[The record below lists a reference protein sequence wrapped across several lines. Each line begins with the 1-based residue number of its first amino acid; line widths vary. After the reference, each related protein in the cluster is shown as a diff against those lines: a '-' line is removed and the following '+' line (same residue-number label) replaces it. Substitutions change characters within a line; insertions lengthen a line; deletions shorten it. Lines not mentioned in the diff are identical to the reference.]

1 MLFLAFLMASL
12 HLFGSPSSVF
22 LLTELNCLGGA
33 AWNIVTWY
41 VALPVKYRFS
51 SQRVASPAMSAKWQP
66 TSNSG
71 HSQDGK
77 SSEASPAEHSDD
89 KSSDEYPNGWPPAAK
104 RIPNVVPPRM
114 RVTRSGLSDPS
125 SSHRDSLPAARQ
137 TPRARKRY
145 EVPKPI
151 NPPAERAGPPQKVA
165 RYTMAPTPEIP
176 GTIQVCLKCRLVVPA
191 HRAVCDVC
199 SETLYKY
206 MSQPRAFELRIKCEV
221 HPEAALVSL
230 E

>member
-1 MLFLAFLMASL
+1 MYL
-12 HLFGSPSSVF
+12 
-22 LLTELNCLGGA
+22 
-33 AWNIVTWY
+33 
-41 VALPVKYRFS
+41 KYRVS
-51 SQRVASPAMSAKWQP
+51 PQRVANPAMSAKWQP

-77 SSEASPAEHSDD
+77 SSESPEEHSQ
-89 KSSDEYPNGWPPAAK
+89 SSEDEHPNGWPPRKASK
-104 RIPNVVPPRM
+104 RIPVVVPPRPGF
-114 RVTRSGLSDPS
+114 RSGLSDPS
-125 SSHRDSLPAARQ
+125 SGHQDPLPAGSARQ
-137 TPRARKRY
+137 TPRPRKRY
-145 EVPKPI
+145 EVPKDV
-151 NPPAERAGPPQKVA
+151 NPVAERAGPPQKVS

-176 GTIQVCLKCRLVVPA
+176 GTIQVCLECRLVVPA